1 MNKTLYNTWMT
12 ITSLVSGIMGL
23 AFILV
28 SIFDESAT
36 KSVLIIGLL
45 FVAAGSLF
53 NGIRLRRNKKN
64 RGND

>member
-1 MNKTLYNTWMT
+1 
-12 ITSLVSGIMGL
+12 MGL

-53 NGIRLRRNKKN
+53 NGIRLRRNKKEQ
-64 RGND
+64 GE